1 MYCGHFLS
9 SILVI
14 FIYFTFNST
23 IMDMKVE
30 HYTNKVNYVHISVH
44 CVLFSTL
51 FQSII
56 KSVIHLIAFSDKSA
70 QILPEILHNKKLMQK
85 NK

>member
-9 SILVI
+9 LILVHI

-30 HYTNKVNYVHISVH
+30 RYINKVNCVHTSV
-44 CVLFSTL
+44 
-51 FQSII
+51 
-56 KSVIHLIAFSDKSA
+56 
-70 QILPEILHNKKLMQK
+70 
-85 NK
+85 

>member
-1 MYCGHFLS
+1 MYCDHFLS
-9 SILVI
+9 LILVHI

-30 HYTNKVNYVHISVH
+30 HYT
-44 CVLFSTL
+44 
-51 FQSII
+51 SII
-56 KSVIHLIAFSDKSA
+56 KSVIHLIAFSGKSA

-85 NK
+85 KNLLIYTTTKSIFCYLLF